1 MVGQL
6 ENRRGNCARFEQC
19 NHLLILELNSIME
32 TISTSHSALPMTQ
45 APDRVHWTTE
55 DLKLL
60 PDSSNRYEII
70 DGHLLMTRA
79 PHWKHQK
86 VIGQAYQLLN
96 LWSITSQLGQ
106 AVPTP
111 GVIFTD
117 ADNVIPDVVWISNE
131 RLATGVDEEGH
142 FTIAPDLIVE
152 VLSPGTQNERRDREV
167 KLKLYAER
175 GVKEYWILDWRS
187 QQLEVY
193 CRQAALL
200 RLVATL
206 FAEDTLTSAILP
218 DFSSS
223 VAEFFR

>member
-1 MVGQL
+1 M
-6 ENRRGNCARFEQC
+6 EA
-19 NHLLILELNSIME
+19 ISI
-32 TISTSHSALPMTQ
+32 SHSGLPMTQ
-45 APDRVHWTTE
+45 TSDRVHWTTE

-70 DGHLLMTRA
+70 DGQLFMTRA

-86 VIGQAYQLLN
+86 AIGQAYQLLN

-111 GVIFTD
+111 GVLFTD

-152 VLSPGTQNERRDREV
+152 VLSPGTQNERRDRET

-206 FAEDTLTSAILP
+206 FAEDTLTSTLLP
-218 DFSSS
+218 DFSCS
-223 VAEFFR
+223 VAEFFH

>member
-1 MVGQL
+1 MSQAT
-6 ENRRGNCARFEQC
+6 NR
-19 NHLLILELNSIME
+19 
-32 TISTSHSALPMTQ
+32 
-45 APDRVHWTTE
+45 VYWTTE

-60 PDSSNRYEII
+60 PESSNRYEII

-86 VIGQAYQLLN
+86 VIGQAYQILN
-96 LWSITSQLGQ
+96 VWSGTSQLGQ

-111 GVIFTD
+111 GVIFDD
-117 ADNVIPDVVWISNE
+117 ADNVIPDVIWISNE

-142 FTIAPDLIVE
+142 FTIAPELIIE
-152 VLSPGTQNERRDREV
+152 VLSPGTQNEKRDRET

-175 GVKEYWILDWRS
+175 GVQEYWILDWRI

-193 CRQAALL
+193 RRQDALL

-206 FAEDTLTSAILP
+206 FTQDRLTSPLLP
-218 DFSSS
+218 EFDCA